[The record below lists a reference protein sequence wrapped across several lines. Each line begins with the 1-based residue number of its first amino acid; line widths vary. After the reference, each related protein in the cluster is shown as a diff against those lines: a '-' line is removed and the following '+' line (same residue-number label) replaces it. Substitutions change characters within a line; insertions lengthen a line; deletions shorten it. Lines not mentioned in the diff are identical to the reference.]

1 MCGLVVSLH
10 RESYFVCLMLDK
22 NQLGI
27 EKTCAFAIPGNW
39 TLHNKHV
46 MKMVVIVWI
55 RNKLVDPT
63 YSKYMVVDKT
73 LRLRIVRAKII

>member
-39 TLHNKHV
+39 TLHNKYCYEDG
-46 MKMVVIVWI
+46 
-55 RNKLVDPT
+55 RNCMDQEI
-63 YSKYMVVDKT
+63 Y
-73 LRLRIVRAKII
+73 

>member
-1 MCGLVVSLH
+1 MCRLVVSLH

-39 TLHNKHV
+39 TLHNKHCYEDG
-46 MKMVVIVWI
+46 
-55 RNKLVDPT
+55 RNCMD
-63 YSKYMVVDKT
+63 
-73 LRLRIVRAKII
+73 